1 MDLKTFEEKLL
12 KDPEFEKEYYNKD
25 LAFEI
30 GQMLI
35 EARIIK
41 GLTQAKLA
49 ALVNTK
55 QSGIARAENGTT
67 LPSLSFLKKIAEAL
81 HTHLIVRFGFME
93 KHVIETTDKS
103 TNTKQDY
110 LGYVHNQNNE
120 AYTILP
126 GQFSDSTKSFKYA
139 YAQGN

>member
-1 MDLKTFEEKLL
+1 MDLKTFEQKLL
-12 KDPEFEKEYYNKD
+12 KDPEFRKEYYNKD

-49 ALVNTK
+49 AMVNTK

-67 LPSLSFLKKIAEAL
+67 LPSLSFLKKIAGAL
-81 HTHLIVRFGFME
+81 HTYLIVRFGFME
-93 KHVIETTDKS
+93 KHVIKTTDKS
-103 TNTKQDY
+103 TNTKQGD
-110 LGYVHNQNNE
+110 LGYVQNQSHE
-120 AYTILP
+120 AYTVLP
-126 GQFSDSTKSFKYA
+126 GHFNDRTKTFNYV

>member
-1 MDLKTFEEKLL
+1 MDLKTFEQKLL
-12 KDPEFEKEYYNKD
+12 KDPEFRKEYYNKD

-49 ALVNTK
+49 AMIETK
-55 QSGIARAENGTT
+55 QSGIARAENGST
-67 LPSLSFLKKIAEAL
+67 LPSLTFLKKIADAL
-81 HTHLIVRFGFME
+81 HTHLVVRFGFME
-93 KHVIETTDKS
+93 KHIVETNDKS
-103 TNTKQDY
+103 TNTKQGN
-110 LGYVHNQNNE
+110 LGYVQNQSRD
-120 AYTILP
+120 AYTLSP
-126 GQFSDSTKSFKYA
+126 GTFSDSAKPFNYA